1 MSNLR
6 SIFKR
11 FVNIFL
17 VISIVLR
24 IYIHTYPSLSPE
36 LCSWDEKNQ
45 YQTSEKISDIFR
57 IEKTP
62 KFNSVKDKLSF
73 QYLQS
78 YFVDV
83 YENVINKNKAEQKK
97 SHNKYTN
104 PRFLLFGDPQI
115 KGNWKNTPIL
125 KKLDTFGNDYY
136 LGHIFNTMFKRLRP
150 DFSIVMGDL
159 FSSQWISDDEFY
171 NRTSRYI
178 RRVFPGAM
186 PLNYDRIEELKA
198 NHPGDDG
205 INYKTDWVK
214 FADKTIHTI
223 NNDKESLSFDM
234 GNDVYKW
241 TDEDSCMF
249 INMTGNHDIGYSGDI
264 TYQHMS
270 RFTDMF
276 GKDNFVLH
284 YNQGK
289 PNSYRI
295 VNLNSM
301 LLEGPPLENELVST
315 TWEFLYQLFEEKFEG
330 TTILLQHIPMYKPN
344 GLCADGPDTRFYP
357 SDYEKEPY
365 KQGLMRSQNHLS
377 IETTDKIMNL
387 LFHNGKPGI
396 ILTGHDHV
404 GCDVVYNRYTSKM
417 KDNPQGLAISHWK
430 ASSRVDSK
438 SDNKQ
443 FTGEVVQEIT
453 VRSMMGDFDG
463 ATGLLEMKFNEK
475 YDSFDFVY
483 KECLFA
489 VQHVWWVTMV
499 SNILVILLLSIRTLF
514 F

>member
-1 MSNLR
+1 MADFKT
-6 SIFKR
+6 IFKR
-11 FVNIFL
+11 FTNILL
-17 VISIVLR
+17 VLSILLR
-24 IYIHTYPSLSPE
+24 IYIHTYPSLTPE
-36 LCSWDEKNQ
+36 LCSWDDKQQNHL
-45 YQTSEKISDIFR
+45 SEKITDIFR
-57 IEKTP
+57 IEKSPNFKT
-62 KFNSVKDKLSF
+62 VAEKLNIK
-73 QYLQS
+73 YLKT
-78 YFVDV
+78 YLTDV
-83 YENVINKNKAEQKK
+83 YETMLNKKSAESKT
-97 SHNKYTN
+97 SHNKYKN

-136 LGHIFNTMFKRLRP
+136 LGHIFNTMFKRLKP

-171 NRTSRYI
+171 NRTARYI
-178 RRVFPGAM
+178 KRVFPGAM
-186 PLNYDRIEELKA
+186 PLNVERIEELKKNNPA
-198 NHPGDDG
+198 DDG

-214 FADKTIHTI
+214 FADKTIHAI
-223 NNDKESLSFDM
+223 NNDKESLNFDM
-234 GNDVYKW
+234 GDDVYRW
-241 TDEDSCMF
+241 TDKDSCMF

-284 YNQGK
+284 YNRGK

-301 LLEGPPLENELVST
+301 LIEGPGLEEELVQT

-330 TTILLQHIPMYKPN
+330 TTVLLQHIPMYKPN
-344 GLCADGPDTRFYP
+344 GLCVDGPDTRFYP
-357 SDYEKEPY
+357 LDYEKETY

-377 IETTDKIMNL
+377 METTDKIMNL

-396 ILTGHDHV
+396 ILTGHDHY
-404 GCDVVYNRYTSKM
+404 GCDVIYNRYSSKM
-417 KDNPQGLAISHWK
+417 KDNAQGLAISHWK
-430 ASSRVDSK
+430 ASSKVDSK
-438 SDNKQ
+438 SNNKQ

-463 ATGLLEMKFNEK
+463 ATGLLEMKFNHN

-483 KECLFA
+483 KECVFA
-489 VQHVWWVTMV
+489 VQHVWWITMV
-499 SNILVILLLSIRTLF
+499 TNILVILLISIRTLF